1 MTIEAVVKA
10 YDFFKHAIP
19 LLNASDLFDLYCDV
33 KGFIIMPG
41 MWLHITFVQ
50 CLLDCGDFPHD
61 IVEFKLFGHEMLKFI
76 ESVSLLYQNTI
87 DSDLYAVQCLDNI
100 PLRQMSRLNVLMGK
114 CLNSIAEDVLNNELV
129 TITTKNGNLVVMSE
143 ADWEGVLETLYLMSD
158 PEFEEDVR
166 EGLNTPMSEREA
178 WN

>member
-1 MTIEAVVKA
+1 MSMSTYNIT
-10 YDFFKHAIP
+10 
-19 LLNASDLFDLYCDV
+19 NARENLY
-33 KGFIIMPG
+33 
-41 MWLHITFVQ
+41 
-50 CLLDCGDFPHD
+50 
-61 IVEFKLFGHEMLKFI
+61 
-76 ESVSLLYQNTI
+76 
-87 DSDLYAVQCLDNI
+87 
-100 PLRQMSRLNVLMGK
+100 
-114 CLNSIAEDVLNNELV
+114 SIAEDVLNNELV